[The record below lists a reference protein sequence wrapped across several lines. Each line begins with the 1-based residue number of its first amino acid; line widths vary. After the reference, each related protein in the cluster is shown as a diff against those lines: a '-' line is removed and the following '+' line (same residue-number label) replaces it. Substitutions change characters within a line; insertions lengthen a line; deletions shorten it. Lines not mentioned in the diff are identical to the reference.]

1 MSYLKNKIKETLK
14 WKKNPKYVSEKLG
27 IPLKKYKELKKEIL
41 TERKRIKKK
50 AKFFET
56 AEKSSQLV
64 ESIELETSNIL
75 TRQIVFSLVGLI
87 VFFLTTYLSIENLYN
102 LINSLFLLSISV
114 LFGLLFTTPIL
125 GVRRWYDLEPIGL
138 PIFIQPSEFSKI
150 ILVLFLAKI
159 LSQKSYKLIALLGVL
174 INLLLIFIQPDL
186 GTTML
191 LLIVTSFMFFMSDIK
206 FRSAVLGLLTLFLLF
221 FMLLEMNFLG
231 DYQISRITDFFS
243 GDDFSQKQSRLSI
256 SSGGLFGT
264 YFTNS
269 LITEVFVPVQTT
281 DFIFSLYSRNF
292 GFFGGFL
299 LLSLWILFFF
309 RVNRIIKLTQ
319 IEFEKYLLSGLL
331 ILLGVQILINLLTI
345 LGFIPLTGIPFPLLS
360 LGGSSIFSTAI
371 IFGLINR
378 VFIENNIVV

>member
-1 MSYLKNKIKETLK
+1 MINRKITILGPEGTNLYILLQFMIFSVISWFTL
-14 WKKNPKYVSEKLG
+14 
-27 IPLKKYKELKKEIL
+27 
-41 TERKRIKKK
+41 
-50 AKFFET
+50 F
-56 AEKSSQLV
+56 SSI
-64 ESIELETSNIL
+64 ESIEFETSNIL

-114 LFGLLFTTPIL
+114 LIGLLFTTPIL
-125 GVRRWYDLEPIGL
+125 GVRRWYDLEPVGL

-150 ILVLFLAKI
+150 VLVLFIAKI
-159 LSQKSYKLIALLGVL
+159 LSQKSNKLIAISGVL
-174 INLLLIFIQPDL
+174 INLFLIFIQPDF

-191 LLIVTSFMFFMSDIK
+191 LLIVTSLMFFVSDIK
-206 FRSAVLGLLTLFLLF
+206 LRIAVSGLLVFFLSF
-221 FMLLEMNFLG
+221 FILLEFNLLG

-243 GDDFSQKQSRLSI
+243 GEDFSQRQSRLSI

-264 YFTNS
+264 YFS
-269 LITEVFVPVQTT
+269 ESQISEVFVPVQTT
-281 DFIFSLYSRNF
+281 DFIFSLFSRNF
-292 GFFGGFL
+292 GFFGGL
-299 LLSLWILFFF
+299 LLISLWIVFFF
-309 RVNRIIKLTQ
+309 RVNRIIKRTE
-319 IEFEKYLLSGLL
+319 IVFEKYLLSGLL
-331 ILLGVQILINLLTI
+331 ILLGAQIFINLFTI

>member
-1 MSYLKNKIKETLK
+1 MINRKITILGPEGTNLYILLQFMIFSIISWFTL
-14 WKKNPKYVSEKLG
+14 
-27 IPLKKYKELKKEIL
+27 
-41 TERKRIKKK
+41 
-50 AKFFET
+50 F
-56 AEKSSQLV
+56 SSI
-64 ESIELETSNIL
+64 ESIEFETSNIL

-87 VFFLTTYLSIENLYN
+87 VFFVTTYLSIENLYN

-114 LFGLLFTTPIL
+114 LIGLLFTTPIL
-125 GVRRWYDLEPIGL
+125 GVRRWYNLEPVGL

-150 ILVLFLAKI
+150 VLVLFIAKV
-159 LSQKSYKLIALLGVL
+159 LSQKSNKLIAISGVL
-174 INLLLIFIQPDL
+174 INLFLIFIQPDF

-191 LLIVTSFMFFMSDIK
+191 LLIVTSLMFFVSNIK
-206 FRSAVLGLLTLFLLF
+206 LRIAVSGLLVFFLSF
-221 FMLLEMNFLG
+221 FILLEFNLLG

-243 GDDFSQKQSRLSI
+243 GEDFSQRQSRLSI

-264 YFTNS
+264 YFSESQTS
-269 LITEVFVPVQTT
+269 EVFVPVQTT
-281 DFIFSLYSRNF
+281 DFIFSLFSRNF
-292 GFFGGFL
+292 GFFGGL
-299 LLSLWILFFF
+299 LLVSLWIVFFF
-309 RVNRIIKLTQ
+309 RVNRIIKRTE

-331 ILLGVQILINLLTI
+331 ILLGAQIFINLFTI

>member
-1 MSYLKNKIKETLK
+1 MINRKITILGPEGTNLYILLQFMIFSVISWFTL
-14 WKKNPKYVSEKLG
+14 
-27 IPLKKYKELKKEIL
+27 
-41 TERKRIKKK
+41 
-50 AKFFET
+50 F
-56 AEKSSQLV
+56 SSV

-125 GVRRWYDLEPIGL
+125 GVRRWYDLEPVGL

-150 ILVLFLAKI
+150 VLVLFIAKI
-159 LSQKSYKLIALLGVL
+159 LSQKSYKLLAVSGVL
-174 INLLLIFIQPDL
+174 INLFLIFIQPDF

-191 LLIVTSFMFFMSDIK
+191 LLIVTSLMFFVSDIK
-206 FRSAVLGLLTLFLLF
+206 LRTAVLGLLVFFLSF
-221 FMLLEMNFLG
+221 FILLEFNLLG
-231 DYQISRITDFFS
+231 EYQISRITDFFS
-243 GDDFSQKQSRLSI
+243 GDDFSQRQSRLSI

-264 YFTNS
+264 YFSEAQIN
-269 LITEVFVPVQTT
+269 EVFVPVQTT

-292 GFFGGFL
+292 GFFGGLF
-299 LLSLWILFFF
+299 LLSLWIVFFF

-331 ILLGVQILINLLTI
+331 ILLGAQIFINLFTI
-345 LGFIPLTGIPFPLLS
+345 LGFIPLTGIAFPLLS

-371 IFGLINR
+371 IFGLVNR

>member
-1 MSYLKNKIKETLK
+1 MINRKITL
-14 WKKNPKYVSEKLG
+14 LG
-27 IPLKKYKELKKEIL
+27 PEGTNLYIL
-41 TERKRIKKK
+41 LQFMLFSVISWFTL
-50 AKFFET
+50 F
-56 AEKSSQLV
+56 SSV
-64 ESIELETSNIL
+64 ESIEFEASNIL
-75 TRQIVFSLVGLI
+75 TRQIIFSLIGII
-87 VFFLTTYLSIENLYN
+87 VFFLTTYLSIENLFN

-125 GVRRWYDLEPIGL
+125 GVRRWYDLEPVGL

-150 ILVLFLAKI
+150 VLVLFVAKM
-159 LSQKSYKLIALLGVL
+159 LSQKSYKLLAISGVL
-174 INLLLIFIQPDL
+174 VNLFLIFIQPDF

-191 LLIVTSFMFFMSDIK
+191 LLIVTSLMFFISDIK
-206 FRSAVLGLLTLFLLF
+206 MRSAVLGLLILFLSF
-221 FMLLEMNFLG
+221 FILLEFNLLG
-231 DYQISRITDFFS
+231 DYQISRITDFFI
-243 GDDFSQKQSRLSI
+243 GDDFSQNQSRLSI

-264 YFTNS
+264 YFTDS
-269 LITEVFVPVQTT
+269 QITEVFVPVQTT

-292 GFFGGFL
+292 GFFGGL
-299 LLSLWILFFF
+299 LLITLWIVFFF

-331 ILLGVQILINLLTI
+331 ILLGVQIFINLLTI

>member
-1 MSYLKNKIKETLK
+1 MINRKITILGPEGTNLYILLQFMLFSVISWFTL
-14 WKKNPKYVSEKLG
+14 
-27 IPLKKYKELKKEIL
+27 
-41 TERKRIKKK
+41 
-50 AKFFET
+50 F
-56 AEKSSQLV
+56 SSI
-64 ESIELETSNIL
+64 ESIEFETSNIL
-75 TRQIVFSLVGLI
+75 TRQIVFSLIGLI

-102 LINSLFLLSISV
+102 LINSLFILSISV
-114 LFGLLFTTPIL
+114 LIGLLFTTPIL

-206 FRSAVLGLLTLFLLF
+206 FRNAVLGLLILFLLF

-231 DYQISRITDFFS
+231 EYQISRITDFFS

-269 LITEVFVPVQTT
+269 QITEVFVPVQTT

-319 IEFEKYLLSGLL
+319 IEFEKHLLSGLL
-331 ILLGVQILINLLTI
+331 ILLGVQIFINLLTI

>member
-1 MSYLKNKIKETLK
+1 MINRKITILGPEGTNLYILLQFMIFSVISWFTL
-14 WKKNPKYVSEKLG
+14 
-27 IPLKKYKELKKEIL
+27 
-41 TERKRIKKK
+41 
-50 AKFFET
+50 F
-56 AEKSSQLV
+56 SSV

-75 TRQIVFSLVGLI
+75 ARQIVFSLVGLI

-150 ILVLFLAKI
+150 VLVLFIAKI
-159 LSQKSYKLIALLGVL
+159 LSQKSYKLLAVSGVL
-174 INLLLIFIQPDL
+174 INLFLIFIQPDF

-191 LLIVTSFMFFMSDIK
+191 LLIVTSLMFFVSDIK
-206 FRSAVLGLLTLFLLF
+206 LRTAVLGLLVFILSF
-221 FMLLEMNFLG
+221 FILLEFNLLG
-231 DYQISRITDFFS
+231 EYQISRITDFFS
-243 GDDFSQKQSRLSI
+243 GDDFSQRQSRLSI

-264 YFTNS
+264 YFSETQIN
-269 LITEVFVPVQTT
+269 EVFVPVQTT

-292 GFFGGFL
+292 GFFGGLF
-299 LLSLWILFFF
+299 LLSLWIVFFF

-331 ILLGVQILINLLTI
+331 ILLGAQIFINLFTI
-345 LGFIPLTGIPFPLLS
+345 LGFIPLTGIAFPLLS

>member
-1 MSYLKNKIKETLK
+1 MINRKITL
-14 WKKNPKYVSEKLG
+14 LG
-27 IPLKKYKELKKEIL
+27 PEGTNLYIL
-41 TERKRIKKK
+41 LQFMLFSVISWFTL
-50 AKFFET
+50 F
-56 AEKSSQLV
+56 SSI
-64 ESIELETSNIL
+64 ESIEFEANNIL
-75 TRQIVFSLVGLI
+75 TRQIIFSLIGII

-125 GVRRWYDLEPIGL
+125 GVRRWYDLEPVGL

-150 ILVLFLAKI
+150 VLVLFVAKI
-159 LSQKSYKLIALLGVL
+159 LSQKSYKLLAISGILV
-174 INLLLIFIQPDL
+174 NLFLIFIQPDF

-191 LLIVTSFMFFMSDIK
+191 LLVVTSLMLFVSDIK
-206 FRSAVLGLLTLFLLF
+206 LRSAVLGLLVFFLSF
-221 FMLLEMNFLG
+221 FILLEFNLLG
-231 DYQISRITDFFS
+231 DYQISRITDFFT
-243 GDDFSQKQSRLSI
+243 GEDFSQKQSRLSI

-264 YFTNS
+264 YFTES
-269 LITEVFVPVQTT
+269 QITEVFVPVQTT

-292 GFFGGFL
+292 GFFGGL
-299 LLSLWILFFF
+299 LLITLWIVFFF
-309 RVNRIIKLTQ
+309 RVNRIIKITQ

-331 ILLGVQILINLLTI
+331 ILLGVQIFINLFTI

>member
-1 MSYLKNKIKETLK
+1 MINRKITL
-14 WKKNPKYVSEKLG
+14 LG
-27 IPLKKYKELKKEIL
+27 PEGTNLYIL
-41 TERKRIKKK
+41 LQFMLFSVISWFTL
-50 AKFFET
+50 F
-56 AEKSSQLV
+56 SSI
-64 ESIELETSNIL
+64 ESIEFEASNIL
-75 TRQIVFSLVGLI
+75 TRQIIFSLIGII

-125 GVRRWYDLEPIGL
+125 GVRRWYDLEPVGL

-150 ILVLFLAKI
+150 VLVLFVAKI
-159 LSQKSYKLIALLGVL
+159 LSQKSYKLLAILGILV
-174 INLLLIFIQPDL
+174 NLFLIFIQPDF

-191 LLIVTSFMFFMSDIK
+191 LLVVTSLMLFVSDIK
-206 FRSAVLGLLTLFLLF
+206 LRSAVLGLLVFFLSF
-221 FMLLEMNFLG
+221 FILLEFNLLG
-231 DYQISRITDFFS
+231 DYQISRITDFFT
-243 GDDFSQKQSRLSI
+243 GEDFSQKQSRLSI

-264 YFTNS
+264 YFTES
-269 LITEVFVPVQTT
+269 QITEVFVPVQTT

-292 GFFGGFL
+292 GFFGGL
-299 LLSLWILFFF
+299 MLIALWIIFFF

-331 ILLGVQILINLLTI
+331 ILLGVQIFINLLTI

>member
-1 MSYLKNKIKETLK
+1 MINRKITILGPEGTNLYILLQFMLFSVISWFTL
-14 WKKNPKYVSEKLG
+14 
-27 IPLKKYKELKKEIL
+27 
-41 TERKRIKKK
+41 
-50 AKFFET
+50 F
-56 AEKSSQLV
+56 SSI
-64 ESIELETSNIL
+64 ESIEFTTNNIL

-102 LINSLFLLSISV
+102 LINSLFFLSISV
-114 LFGLLFTTPIL
+114 LLGLLFTTPIL
-125 GVRRWYDLEPIGL
+125 GVRRWYDLEPLGL

-150 ILVLFLAKI
+150 ILVLFIAKM
-159 LSQKSYKLIALLGVL
+159 LSQKANKLFAISGVL
-174 INLLLIFIQPDL
+174 ISMFLIFIQPDL
-186 GTTML
+186 GTTIL
-191 LLIVTSFMFFMSDIK
+191 LLIVASLMFFVSDIK
-206 FRSAVLGLLTLFLLF
+206 LRSAVVGLLVLFLSF
-221 FMLLEMNFLG
+221 FILLEFNFFG

-243 GDDFSQKQSRLSI
+243 GDDFSQNQSRLSI

-264 YFTNS
+264 YFTES
-269 LITEVFVPVQTT
+269 KIIEVFVPVQTT

-292 GFFGGFL
+292 GFFGGL
-299 LLSLWILFFF
+299 LLIALWIVFFF
-309 RVNRIIKLTQ
+309 RVNRIIKRTQ

-331 ILLGVQILINLLTI
+331 ILLGVQILINLFTI

>member
-1 MSYLKNKIKETLK
+1 MINRKITILGPEGTNLYILFQFMLFIVISWFTL
-14 WKKNPKYVSEKLG
+14 
-27 IPLKKYKELKKEIL
+27 
-41 TERKRIKKK
+41 
-50 AKFFET
+50 F
-56 AEKSSQLV
+56 SSI
-64 ESIELETSNIL
+64 ESIEFTTNNIL

-102 LINSLFLLSISV
+102 LINSLFFLSISV
-114 LFGLLFTTPIL
+114 LLGLLFTTPIL
-125 GVRRWYDLEPIGL
+125 GVRRWYDLEPLGL

-150 ILVLFLAKI
+150 ILVLFIAKM
-159 LSQKSYKLIALLGVL
+159 LSQKANKLFAISGVL
-174 INLLLIFIQPDL
+174 ISMFLIFIQPDL

-191 LLIVTSFMFFMSDIK
+191 LLIVASLMFFVSDIK
-206 FRSAVLGLLTLFLLF
+206 LRSAVLGLLVLFLSF
-221 FMLLEMNFLG
+221 FILLEFNFFG

-243 GDDFSQKQSRLSI
+243 GDDFSQNQSRLSI

-264 YFTNS
+264 YFTES
-269 LITEVFVPVQTT
+269 KIIEVFVPVQTT

-292 GFFGGFL
+292 GFFGGL
-299 LLSLWILFFF
+299 LLIALWIVFFF
-309 RVNRIIKLTQ
+309 RVNRIIKRTQ

-331 ILLGVQILINLLTI
+331 ILLGVQILINLFTI

>member
-1 MSYLKNKIKETLK
+1 MINRKITL
-14 WKKNPKYVSEKLG
+14 LG
-27 IPLKKYKELKKEIL
+27 PEGTNLYIL
-41 TERKRIKKK
+41 LQFMLFSVISWFTL
-50 AKFFET
+50 F
-56 AEKSSQLV
+56 SSI
-64 ESIELETSNIL
+64 ESIEFEASNIL
-75 TRQIVFSLVGLI
+75 TRQIIFSLIGII

-125 GVRRWYDLEPIGL
+125 GVRRWYDLEPVGL

-150 ILVLFLAKI
+150 VLVLFVAKI
-159 LSQKSYKLIALLGVL
+159 LSQKSYKLLAISGILV
-174 INLLLIFIQPDL
+174 NLFLIFIQPDF

-191 LLIVTSFMFFMSDIK
+191 LLVVTSLMLFVSDIK
-206 FRSAVLGLLTLFLLF
+206 LRSAVLGLLVFFLSF
-221 FMLLEMNFLG
+221 FILLEFNLLG
-231 DYQISRITDFFS
+231 DYQISRITDFFT
-243 GDDFSQKQSRLSI
+243 GEDFSQKQSRLSI

-264 YFTNS
+264 YFTES
-269 LITEVFVPVQTT
+269 QITEVFVPVQTT

-292 GFFGGFL
+292 GFFGGL
-299 LLSLWILFFF
+299 LLIALWIVFFF

-331 ILLGVQILINLLTI
+331 ILLGVQIFINLLTI

>member
-1 MSYLKNKIKETLK
+1 MINRKITL
-14 WKKNPKYVSEKLG
+14 LG
-27 IPLKKYKELKKEIL
+27 PEGTNLYIL
-41 TERKRIKKK
+41 LQFMLFSVISWFTL
-50 AKFFET
+50 F
-56 AEKSSQLV
+56 SSI
-64 ESIELETSNIL
+64 ESIEFEASNIL
-75 TRQIVFSLVGLI
+75 TRQIIFSLIGII

-125 GVRRWYDLEPIGL
+125 GVRRWYDLEPVGL

-150 ILVLFLAKI
+150 VLVLFVAKM
-159 LSQKSYKLIALLGVL
+159 LSQKSYKLLAILGILV
-174 INLLLIFIQPDL
+174 NLFLIFIQPDF

-191 LLIVTSFMFFMSDIK
+191 LLVVTSLMLFVSDIK
-206 FRSAVLGLLTLFLLF
+206 LRSAVLGLLVFFLSF
-221 FMLLEMNFLG
+221 FILLEFNLLG
-231 DYQISRITDFFS
+231 DYQISRITDFFT
-243 GDDFSQKQSRLSI
+243 GEDFSQKQSRLSI

-264 YFTNS
+264 YFTES
-269 LITEVFVPVQTT
+269 QITEVFVPVQTT

-292 GFFGGFL
+292 GFFGGL
-299 LLSLWILFFF
+299 LLITLWIVFFF

-331 ILLGVQILINLLTI
+331 ILLGVQIFINLFTI

>member
-1 MSYLKNKIKETLK
+1 MINRKITILGPEGTNLYILLQFMIFSVISWFTL
-14 WKKNPKYVSEKLG
+14 
-27 IPLKKYKELKKEIL
+27 
-41 TERKRIKKK
+41 
-50 AKFFET
+50 F
-56 AEKSSQLV
+56 SSI
-64 ESIELETSNIL
+64 ESIEFETSNIL

-125 GVRRWYDLEPIGL
+125 GVRRWYDLEPVGF
-138 PIFIQPSEFSKI
+138 PFFIQPSEFSKI
-150 ILVLFLAKI
+150 VLVLFIAKI
-159 LSQKSYKLIALLGVL
+159 LSQKSNKLIAISGVL
-174 INLLLIFIQPDL
+174 INLFLIFIQPDF

-191 LLIVTSFMFFMSDIK
+191 LLIVTSLMFFVSDIK
-206 FRSAVLGLLTLFLLF
+206 LRIAVSGLLVFFLSF
-221 FMLLEMNFLG
+221 FILLEFNLLG
-231 DYQISRITDFFS
+231 DYQISRITDFFT
-243 GDDFSQKQSRLSI
+243 GEDFSQRQSRLSI

-264 YFTNS
+264 YFS
-269 LITEVFVPVQTT
+269 ESQISEVFVPVQTT
-281 DFIFSLYSRNF
+281 DFIFSLFSRNF
-292 GFFGGFL
+292 GFFGGL
-299 LLSLWILFFF
+299 LLISLWIVFFF
-309 RVNRIIKLTQ
+309 RVNRIIKRTE

-331 ILLGVQILINLLTI
+331 ILLGAQIFINLLTI

>member
-1 MSYLKNKIKETLK
+1 MINRKITILGPEGTNLYILLQFMIFSVISWFTL
-14 WKKNPKYVSEKLG
+14 
-27 IPLKKYKELKKEIL
+27 
-41 TERKRIKKK
+41 
-50 AKFFET
+50 F
-56 AEKSSQLV
+56 SSI
-64 ESIELETSNIL
+64 ESIEFETSNIL

-114 LFGLLFTTPIL
+114 LVGLLFTTPIL
-125 GVRRWYDLEPIGL
+125 GVRRWYDLEPVGL

-150 ILVLFLAKI
+150 VLVLFIAKI
-159 LSQKSYKLIALLGVL
+159 LSQKSNKLIAISGVL
-174 INLLLIFIQPDL
+174 INLFLIFIQPDF

-191 LLIVTSFMFFMSDIK
+191 LLIVTSLMFFVSNIK
-206 FRSAVLGLLTLFLLF
+206 LRIAVSGLLVFFLSF
-221 FMLLEMNFLG
+221 FILLEFNLLG
-231 DYQISRITDFFS
+231 DYQISRITDFFT
-243 GDDFSQKQSRLSI
+243 GEDFSQRQSRLSI

-264 YFTNS
+264 YFS
-269 LITEVFVPVQTT
+269 ESQISEVFVPVQTT
-281 DFIFSLYSRNF
+281 DFIFSLFSRNF
-292 GFFGGFL
+292 GFFGGML
-299 LLSLWILFFF
+299 LISLWIVFFF
-309 RVNRIIKLTQ
+309 RVNRIIKRTE

-331 ILLGVQILINLLTI
+331 ILLGAQIFINLFTI

>member
-1 MSYLKNKIKETLK
+1 MINRKITL
-14 WKKNPKYVSEKLG
+14 LG
-27 IPLKKYKELKKEIL
+27 PEGTNLYIL
-41 TERKRIKKK
+41 LQFMLFSVISWFTL
-50 AKFFET
+50 F
-56 AEKSSQLV
+56 SSI
-64 ESIELETSNIL
+64 ESIEFEASNIL
-75 TRQIVFSLVGLI
+75 TRQIIFSLIGII

-125 GVRRWYDLEPIGL
+125 GVRRWYDLEPVGL

-150 ILVLFLAKI
+150 VLVLFVAKI
-159 LSQKSYKLIALLGVL
+159 LSQKSYKLLAISGILV
-174 INLLLIFIQPDL
+174 NLFLIFIQPDF

-191 LLIVTSFMFFMSDIK
+191 LLVVTSLMLFVSDIK
-206 FRSAVLGLLTLFLLF
+206 LRSAVLGLLVFFLSF
-221 FMLLEMNFLG
+221 FILLEFNLLG
-231 DYQISRITDFFS
+231 DYQISRITDFFT
-243 GDDFSQKQSRLSI
+243 GEDFSQKQSRLSI

-264 YFTNS
+264 YFTES
-269 LITEVFVPVQTT
+269 QITEVFVPVQTT

-292 GFFGGFL
+292 GFFGGL
-299 LLSLWILFFF
+299 LLITLWIVFFF
-309 RVNRIIKLTQ
+309 RVNRIIKITQ

-331 ILLGVQILINLLTI
+331 ILLGVQIFINLFTI

>member
-1 MSYLKNKIKETLK
+1 MYILLQFMIFSIISWFTL
-14 WKKNPKYVSEKLG
+14 
-27 IPLKKYKELKKEIL
+27 
-41 TERKRIKKK
+41 
-50 AKFFET
+50 F
-56 AEKSSQLV
+56 SSI
-64 ESIELETSNIL
+64 ESIEFETSNIL

-87 VFFLTTYLSIENLYN
+87 VFFVTTYLSIENLYN

-114 LFGLLFTTPIL
+114 LIGLLFTTPIL
-125 GVRRWYDLEPIGL
+125 GVRRWYNLEPVGL

-150 ILVLFLAKI
+150 VLVLFIAKV
-159 LSQKSYKLIALLGVL
+159 LSQKSNKLIAIAGVL
-174 INLLLIFIQPDL
+174 INLFLIFIQPDF

-191 LLIVTSFMFFMSDIK
+191 LLIVTSLMFFVSNIK
-206 FRSAVLGLLTLFLLF
+206 LRIAVSGLLVFFLSF
-221 FMLLEMNFLG
+221 FILLEFNLLG

-243 GDDFSQKQSRLSI
+243 GEDFSQKQSRLSI

-264 YFTNS
+264 YFS
-269 LITEVFVPVQTT
+269 ESQISEVFVPVQTT
-281 DFIFSLYSRNF
+281 DFIFSLFSRNF
-292 GFFGGFL
+292 GFFGGL
-299 LLSLWILFFF
+299 LLVSLWIVFFF
-309 RVNRIIKLTQ
+309 RVNRIIKRTE

-331 ILLGVQILINLLTI
+331 ILLGAQIFINLFTI

>member
-1 MSYLKNKIKETLK
+1 MINRKITL
-14 WKKNPKYVSEKLG
+14 LG
-27 IPLKKYKELKKEIL
+27 PEGTNLYIL
-41 TERKRIKKK
+41 LQFMLFSIISWFTL
-50 AKFFET
+50 F
-56 AEKSSQLV
+56 SSI
-64 ESIELETSNIL
+64 ESIEFEASNIL
-75 TRQIVFSLVGLI
+75 TRQIIFSLIGII

-125 GVRRWYDLEPIGL
+125 GVRRWYDLEPVGL

-150 ILVLFLAKI
+150 VLVLFVAKI
-159 LSQKSYKLIALLGVL
+159 LSQKSYKLLAISGILV
-174 INLLLIFIQPDL
+174 NLFLIFIQPDF

-191 LLIVTSFMFFMSDIK
+191 LLVVTSLMLFVSDIK
-206 FRSAVLGLLTLFLLF
+206 LRSAVLGLLVFFLSF
-221 FMLLEMNFLG
+221 FILLEFNLLG
-231 DYQISRITDFFS
+231 DYQISRITDFFT
-243 GDDFSQKQSRLSI
+243 GEDFSQKQSRLSI

-264 YFTNS
+264 YFTES
-269 LITEVFVPVQTT
+269 QITEVFVPVQTT

-292 GFFGGFL
+292 GFFGGL
-299 LLSLWILFFF
+299 LLITLWIVFFF

-331 ILLGVQILINLLTI
+331 ILLGVQIFINLFTI

>member
-1 MSYLKNKIKETLK
+1 MINRKITILGPEGTNLYILLQFMIFSVISWFTL
-14 WKKNPKYVSEKLG
+14 
-27 IPLKKYKELKKEIL
+27 
-41 TERKRIKKK
+41 
-50 AKFFET
+50 F
-56 AEKSSQLV
+56 SSI
-64 ESIELETSNIL
+64 ESIEFETSNIL

-114 LFGLLFTTPIL
+114 LIGLLFTTPIL
-125 GVRRWYDLEPIGL
+125 GVRRWYDLEPVGL

-150 ILVLFLAKI
+150 VLVLFIAKI
-159 LSQKSYKLIALLGVL
+159 LSQKSNKLIAVSGVL
-174 INLLLIFIQPDL
+174 INLFLIFIQPDF

-191 LLIVTSFMFFMSDIK
+191 LLIVTSLMFFVSDIK
-206 FRSAVLGLLTLFLLF
+206 LRIAVSGLLVFFLSF
-221 FMLLEMNFLG
+221 FILLEFNLLG
-231 DYQISRITDFFS
+231 DYQISRITDFFT
-243 GDDFSQKQSRLSI
+243 GEDFSQRQSRLSI

-264 YFTNS
+264 YFS
-269 LITEVFVPVQTT
+269 ESQISEVFVPVQTT
-281 DFIFSLYSRNF
+281 DFIFSLFSRNF
-292 GFFGGFL
+292 GFFGGL
-299 LLSLWILFFF
+299 LLISLWIVFFF
-309 RVNRIIKLTQ
+309 RVNRIIKRTE

-331 ILLGVQILINLLTI
+331 ILLGAQIFINLLTI

>member
-1 MSYLKNKIKETLK
+1 MINRKITILGPEGTNLYILLQFMIFSVISWFTL
-14 WKKNPKYVSEKLG
+14 
-27 IPLKKYKELKKEIL
+27 
-41 TERKRIKKK
+41 
-50 AKFFET
+50 F
-56 AEKSSQLV
+56 SSI
-64 ESIELETSNIL
+64 ESIEFETSNIL

-114 LFGLLFTTPIL
+114 LIGLLFTIPIL
-125 GVRRWYDLEPIGL
+125 GVRRWYDLEPVGL

-150 ILVLFLAKI
+150 VLVLFIAKI
-159 LSQKSYKLIALLGVL
+159 LSQKSNKLIAISGVL
-174 INLLLIFIQPDL
+174 INLFLIFIQPDF

-191 LLIVTSFMFFMSDIK
+191 LLVVTSLMFFVSDIK
-206 FRSAVLGLLTLFLLF
+206 LRIAVSGLLVFFLSF
-221 FMLLEMNFLG
+221 FILLEFNLLG
-231 DYQISRITDFFS
+231 DYQISRITDFFT
-243 GDDFSQKQSRLSI
+243 GEDFSQRQSRLSI

-264 YFTNS
+264 YFS
-269 LITEVFVPVQTT
+269 ESQISEVFVPVQTT
-281 DFIFSLYSRNF
+281 DFIFSLFSRNF
-292 GFFGGFL
+292 GFFGGL
-299 LLSLWILFFF
+299 LLISLWIVFFF
-309 RVNRIIKLTQ
+309 RVNRIIKRTE

-331 ILLGVQILINLLTI
+331 ILLGAQIFINLFTI